1 VRIFAQRHWIP
12 PAALIFAQFSHGF
25 AWVLVL
31 WIAWSAHVG
40 DALFGFAW
48 VHAVAL
54 GWVTMAALA
63 ILIHAL
69 PNFIDVPWR
78 FETVARWS
86 IALYGLGVAL
96 LLFGFLGGVAVL
108 PLGAGLVLFALL
120 VYLTTAFLTIAS
132 VMREHAAEYA
142 IQRAVARA
150 FAGTFSFLLV
160 AAVIGFALALS
171 LSGHASDGSLSALPA
186 AHGNLAALGWL
197 SLLIFGVSQRT
208 IRPITGATTR
218 MRAAHILVGSMAVV
232 GVPLLA
238 IGFAAHTWTVTWI
251 GAALFALSSLIYSA
265 DVLDIIRRA
274 RNPHRPPQAFI
285 VAGIFWLLVSLALGA
300 GALTGRPWQ
309 QAYVFALLMGWV
321 GQYVNAHLYHI
332 GIRLLATIYRGEED
346 ETEPQDLLETRLS
359 WFSWY
364 AFQVAIGVMV
374 YALMSG
380 EGSLLARGAVFGIT
394 GWIAMVA
401 NVLAAR
407 ARARIVPRTVIL
419 R

>member
-1 VRIFAQRHWIP
+1 MRIFAQRHWIP
-12 PAALIFAQFSHGF
+12 PAALIFAQCSHGF

-40 DALFGFAW
+40 DALYGFAW

-86 IALYGLGVAL
+86 IALYGFGVAL
-96 LLFGFLGGVAVL
+96 LLFGFLGRISVL
-108 PLGAGLVLFALL
+108 PVGAGLLLFALL
-120 VYLTTAFLTIAS
+120 VYLATAFVTIAS
-132 VMREHAAEYA
+132 AMRDRAAEHAV
-142 IQRAVARA
+142 QRAVARA
-150 FAGTFSFLLV
+150 FAGTFSFLVV
-160 AAVIGFALALS
+160 AAAIGFALALA
-171 LSGHASDGSLSALPA
+171 LASRAFAGMSSALSAVHA
-186 AHGNLAALGWL
+186 NLAALGWL

-218 MRAAHILVGSMAVV
+218 MRVAHILVGSLAVV

-238 IGFAAHTWTVTWI
+238 IGLAAQTWTITWI
-251 GAALFALSSLIYSA
+251 GAGLFGLSSLIYSV
-265 DVLDIIRRA
+265 DVLDVIRRA

-285 VAGIFWLLVSLALGA
+285 VAGMFWLMVSLALGA
-300 GALTGRPWQ
+300 GVLIGKPWQ
-309 QAYVFALLMGWV
+309 RAYIFVFLMGWV

-346 ETEPQDLLETRLS
+346 ETEPQELLETRLS

-374 YALMSG
+374 YALLTG
-380 EGSLLARGAVFGIT
+380 EGSLLARGAIFGIT
-394 GWIAMVA
+394 GWIAMMA

-407 ARARIVPRTVIL
+407 ARARVLPRTLIL